1 MFDAL
6 RSGPVAAACRWALVA
21 GVTAVE
27 AAALSVWLALLAGA
41 SPWSREAAV
50 GVVALAAALLVG
62 HFLVDLTVNGP
73 AVGFPLGRTLAVS
86 LSEAALWTGWLA
98 VVAALGGARGLFVG
112 GVAFAVAL
120 AVQHTAEVDA
130 LRGAPLGSRLFD
142 VRTVGYSLVTA
153 GGATA
158 WLALETGLAS
168 AGPLADIAA
177 GVGVAPGTAG
187 FAVLVA
193 ALLVEHAVGV
203 AIARR
208 ERAER
213 TTPAWYRR
221 RSWT

>member
-6 RSGPVAAACRWALVA
+6 RSDRVAAACRWALVV
-21 GVTAVE
+21 GVTGVE

-41 SPWSREAAV
+41 SPRSREAVV
-50 GVVALAAALLVG
+50 GAVALAAALLVG
-62 HFLVDLTVNGP
+62 QFLVDLAVNGP

-86 LSEAALWTGWLA
+86 VSEAALWTGWLA

-120 AVQHTAEVDA
+120 AAQHTAEIDA
-130 LRGAPLGSRLFD
+130 LRGVPPGSRLFD

-153 GGATA
+153 AGATA

-168 AGPLADIAA
+168 AGSLADLAAAA
-177 GVGVAPGTAG
+177 GLAPGTVG

-193 ALLVEHAVGV
+193 ALLVEHAIGV

-208 ERAER
+208 ECAER
-213 TTPAWYRR
+213 TAPVWFRR